1 MTRHK
6 YSSERLDLE
15 FQRWGQSYRQSATAR
30 NLIQFSSPPGR
41 PHGEDKNLPHSAV
54 QPAAAKL
61 PPTPILGSP
70 MAAGPVAAPSSL
82 AVPSA
87 RRHRTLPAAASAAAR
102 EPPRVAWGSAG
113 AEERARRGKDA
124 EVDDEE
130 AERRRK
136 EEVNRKIASRKALSV
151 ILRREATKAVLDKR
165 KPGKGTR
172 RLLPR
177 TVLEAL
183 HDRVAALR
191 WDSALKVMFLR
202 RSSNHLLHLRNPDG
216 NVA

>member
-1 MTRHK
+1 
-6 YSSERLDLE
+6 
-15 FQRWGQSYRQSATAR
+15 
-30 NLIQFSSPPGR
+30 
-41 PHGEDKNLPHSAV
+41 
-54 QPAAAKL
+54 
-61 PPTPILGSP
+61 
-70 MAAGPVAAPSSL
+70 MAAGPVAAPSSI

-87 RRHRTLPAAASAAAR
+87 RRHRALPPAAASAAAR
-102 EPPRVAWGSAG
+102 EPPRAWGAAG
-113 AEERARRGKDA
+113 AEERARRGKEA
-124 EVDDEE
+124 EADDEE

-191 WDSALKVMFLR
+191 WDSALKVLLPSR
-202 RSSNHLLHLRNPDG
+202 PQTTSSVAVAADLLIRMKRCLILLHPLSRRCSS
-216 NVA
+216 

>member
-1 MTRHK
+1 M
-6 YSSERLDLE
+6 
-15 FQRWGQSYRQSATAR
+15 
-30 NLIQFSSPPGR
+30 
-41 PHGEDKNLPHSAV
+41 
-54 QPAAAKL
+54 
-61 PPTPILGSP
+61 
-70 MAAGPVAAPSSL
+70 

-87 RRHRTLPAAASAAAR
+87 RRNRALLPTVSAAR
-102 EPPRVAWGSAG
+102 EPPRGWAAAG
-113 AEERARRGKDA
+113 AEGRARRGKEA
-124 EVDDEE
+124 EAEAEDEEE

-172 RLLPR
+172 RLLPG

-191 WDSALKVMFLR
+191 WDSALKVLPPSTPQTTSPLQSHHNFL
-202 RSSNHLLHLRNPDG
+202 SG
-216 NVA
+216 